1 MPGSAQAE
9 YPANTSYEHQRQQ
22 LKKKARFDAV
32 KGKFLFDEAL
42 EKQVRKEVRTSMEGG
57 QLSVSRGEEPK
68 QVSEGLGFVTY
79 YGFKIAYGSPS
90 ERVSVDISLVRC
102 QSPP

>member
-1 MPGSAQAE
+1 VPRSAQAE

-22 LKKKARFDAV
+22 RKKKARFEAV
-32 KGKFLFDEAL
+32 KYKFLFDEAL
-42 EKQVRKEVRTSMEGG
+42 EKQVRMEVLASMESG
-57 QLSVSRGEEPK
+57 QLSVSRGEQPK
-68 QVSEGLGFVTY
+68 LVSEGLGSVTY